1 LKFGRLELCNLRAA
15 RLSSPLTFTGCPI
28 GFARRLFVGM
38 GLSCVTAAQ
47 LWPDFTAFP
56 VSSEFG
62 YKERQTAVHIPPT
75 FHLRKLD

>member
-1 LKFGRLELCNLRAA
+1 
-15 RLSSPLTFTGCPI
+15 
-28 GFARRLFVGM
+28 M

-62 YKERQTAVHIPPT
+62 YKERQTAVHIPLHLGLCKLKSSTTLRQKLTGYLFSRTPRLL
-75 FHLRKLD
+75 FHIIGFRYKDT